1 MNTCKTPNE
10 ILYVSYIIG
19 IIINIIIIYA
29 LNDIEKKIECKCSNN
44 SKKQFLKEWFIF
56 VIVLQIILL
65 LIFIMSNY
73 ECLDVFRDEYFNNIF
88 GFMIGIVEI
97 VMLVR
102 LFIYIRWLRNDCKCA
117 YGNEERIIYW
127 YLIILFIIFFSIIL
141 FTFFLLLIILIKYNL
156 YI

>member
-1 MNTCKTPNE
+1 MNSCKTPNE
-10 ILYVSYIIG
+10 ILYISYMIG
-19 IIINIIIIYA
+19 IIINIIIIYS
-29 LNDIEKKIECKCSNN
+29 LNDIEKKIECNCSNN

-56 VIVLQIILL
+56 VIVLQIIFL

-73 ECLDVFRDEYFNNIF
+73 ECLDVFRDEYSNNIF

-102 LFIYIRWLRNDCKCA
+102 LFIYIRWLRNECKCA

-141 FTFFLLLIILIKYNL
+141 FTLFLLLIILIKINMY
-156 YI
+156 